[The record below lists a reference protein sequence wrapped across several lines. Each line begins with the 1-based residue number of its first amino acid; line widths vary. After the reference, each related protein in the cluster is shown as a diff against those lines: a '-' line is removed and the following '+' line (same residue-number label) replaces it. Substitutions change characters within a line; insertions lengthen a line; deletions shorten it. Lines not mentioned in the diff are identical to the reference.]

1 MALHEPFPG
10 SQPVSQLASQEGPQG
25 LSAAARPTRGLEGL
39 ASSVPFATTVP
50 SQRGSTKNGLRPQ
63 IALPV
68 PLPDRFLQ
76 KTLRLRTRMQTTTP
90 EGLSQTGLTNP
101 NSYVFHGKIKQICI
115 SPPKNITPNGPRLI
129 WRYVFRLGNAILLNF
144 TMENL

>member
-1 MALHEPFPG
+1 MNCDFHDGSDPSQTPSRAPFKKPYDFFHKAITNLSLFGQIRLGSVLALHGQFPD

-25 LSAAARPTRGLEGL
+25 LSAAARPTRGPEGL

-68 PLPDRFLQ
+68 PLPDRLYSSARHTSTQ
-76 KTLRLRTRMQTTTP
+76 PSSL
-90 EGLSQTGLTNP
+90 LSDSHTSWYNEQL
-101 NSYVFHGKIKQICI
+101 S
-115 SPPKNITPNGPRLI
+115 
-129 WRYVFRLGNAILLNF
+129 
-144 TMENL
+144 